1 MAETWKIQNPN
12 HDLPQKLFPQPIKA
26 GEHTFFQPIDT
37 HQLAH
42 WGRAV
47 HNCVGSSNYM
57 EGIKKY
63 KFLIVLCMIKGTPRY
78 TVQLKI
84 DNGMMHVSQIA
95 DVGNRRLNDSE
106 RADVEDAFKLALQ
119 QRESELS

>member
-1 MAETWKIQNPN
+1 
-12 HDLPQKLFPQPIKA
+12 
-26 GEHTFFQPIDT
+26 
-37 HQLAH
+37 
-42 WGRAV
+42 
-47 HNCVGSSNYM
+47 
-57 EGIKKY
+57 
-63 KFLIVLCMIKGTPRY
+63 MIGGKPRY

-95 DVGNRRLNDSE
+95 DVGNKRLNDSE